1 MEDKVEV
8 LEEKSKKEEFEE
20 VKFQEVKVNNEP
32 KEVRTDSYF
41 DGKVLDYI
49 GWKLLANIITCVT
62 LGIAAPWAK
71 CMLYRYQFSHTIYN
85 GKRLKFEGEGGDLFV
100 KRFIWY
106 FLTCITFGIYGWW
119 VPAKKANWVI
129 SNLHFEDEEYKEGE
143 SFFEEQGI
151 KLFWLNVLCNF
162 LNIITVGLMIPFTM
176 CIKLKYINK
185 HAVIN
190 KKKLVFTGAG
200 INLLGRYILWGFLTC
215 ITLGIYGWWVP
226 VNMFRWQTS
235 NIHIKKVGEV
245 EEKNNDKS
253 IFLII
258 PLFIAGAIALFGI
271 LILFF
276 RAFSGFSL
284 EGIFQYPIDDT
295 INGWKYC
302 EKGYA
307 YGEAG
312 YGRPYCYKTI
322 LNIDST
328 SCYNRDGTWL
338 QNQGCY
344 ITAEPKKK
352 PNNGYDSSRWETE
365 TKAIIEE
372 EYGVQSPTEE
382 EPTSS
387 QCKDGWYY
395 VEYIGKCAKDLEHV
409 SYEDCEARGGSFAGF
424 DSCTIY
430 E

>member
-1 MEDKVEV
+1 M
-8 LEEKSKKEEFEE
+8 EEKQ
-20 VKFQEVKVNNEP
+20 KFQEIEI
-32 KEVRTDSYF
+32 KEKTKDIRTDSYF
-41 DGKVLDYI
+41 NGKVLDYI
-49 GWKLLANIITCVT
+49 GWKLLANIITCIT

-71 CMLYRYQFSHTIYN
+71 CMLYRYQFSHTVYN

-106 FLTCITFGIYGWW
+106 FLTIITFGIYGWW

-143 SFFEEQGI
+143 SFFEDHGI
-151 KLFWLNVLCNF
+151 KLFWLNILCNI
-162 LNIITVGLMIPFTM
+162 LNIITVGLMIPFTL
-176 CIKLKYINK
+176 CIKLRYINK
-185 HAVIN
+185 HTIIN

-215 ITLGIYGWWVP
+215 ITLGIYGWWIP
-226 VNMFRWQTS
+226 VNMFKWQTG
-235 NIHIKKVGEV
+235 NIHIMKVGEV
-245 EEKNNDKS
+245 EEKTNDKS

-258 PLFIAGAIALFGI
+258 PLFIVGAIALIGV
-271 LILFF
+271 LLLFSTV
-276 RAFSGFSL
+276 FSGFSL

-328 SCYNRDGTWL
+328 SCYNKDGTWL
-338 QNQGCY
+338 QGKGCY
-344 ITAEPKKK
+344 VTKEPIKK
-352 PNNGYDSSRWETE
+352 PNNGYDPSRWETE
-365 TKAIIEE
+365 ENKKE
-372 EYGVQSPTEE
+372 EYEGQSPTET
-382 EPTSS
+382 EPISS
-387 QCKDGWYY
+387 QCKEGWYY
-395 VEYIGKCAKDLEHV
+395 VEYNGKCAKDLEHV
-409 SYEDCEARGGSFAGF
+409 SYEECEAQNGMFAGY